1 MTIRNDL
8 RILQQE
14 NGLGEKRYVV
24 VGAPWVKGEG
34 TTYGTF
40 AEQADAEALIEE
52 VYTQRAANAWD
63 TVGVIKPNP
72 RRP

>member
-1 MTIRNDL
+1 MTVQNDL
-8 RILQQE
+8 RILRQE

-40 AEQADAEALIEE
+40 PELADAEALIEE
-52 VYTQRAANAWD
+52 VYTQRDANTWD
-63 TVGVIKPNP
+63 TIGVIKPNP